1 MVLTGGVDKNVVLFN
16 KDEGKVVATM
26 TGHTKKVS
34 DVLFHPQH
42 ELFFSASHDKTVRI
56 WSPSS
61 AGSTKFSSAHS
72 LRLHEGEVSGV
83 TLQPLGEHLVSAST
97 DSSWAF
103 IDIQTAR
110 ALAHVRSDEP
120 EGFECVQFHPDGVI
134 LGTGTLASR
143 IRVWDVKTLSNVASF
158 EGHKGKITD
167 ISFSENGFFM
177 ASAGEDSVVKLWDLR
192 KLKVFQT
199 LDLEGV
205 HSTSLSFDYSGS
217 YLAVGGHDG
226 TLRVYGFNTDKQ
238 LHHITTLND
247 HTKEVTDVQ
256 FGKHAA
262 FLASAS
268 ADRTLRFFAFE

>member
-1 MVLTGGVDKNVVLFN
+1 MYEGSFFYLLKQQQVLTGGVDKNVVLFN

-72 LRLHEGEVSGV
+72 LRYIYHVCSIKQQTTTNIKVILRLHEGEVSGV

-120 EGFECVQFHPDGVI
+120 EGIII
-134 LGTGTLASR
+134 LPSC
-143 IRVWDVKTLSNVASF
+143 
-158 EGHKGKITD
+158 H
-167 ISFSENGFFM
+167 
-177 ASAGEDSVVKLWDLR
+177 
-192 KLKVFQT
+192 
-199 LDLEGV
+199 
-205 HSTSLSFDYSGS
+205 
-217 YLAVGGHDG
+217 
-226 TLRVYGFNTDKQ
+226 
-238 LHHITTLND
+238 
-247 HTKEVTDVQ
+247 
-256 FGKHAA
+256 
-262 FLASAS
+262 
-268 ADRTLRFFAFE
+268 